1 MAEEIQNKVDVRG
14 KQPPEPNIILK
25 DALESADIG
34 ALIQVT
40 GDKMASRSVQRF
52 VRMRGHETVSVEE
65 GADSFT
71 LVVKKVAGT
80 GDLPLDC
87 ILIKD

>member
-1 MAEEIQNKVDVRG
+1 MAADETKQLDVRG
-14 KQPPEPNIILK
+14 KNPPEPNIMLK
-25 DALESADIG
+25 EALEGIEIG
-34 ALIQVT
+34 ALLEVT
-40 GDKMASRSVQRF
+40 GDKLSSRSVQRF
-52 VRMRGHETVSVEE
+52 VRMRGHETVSVNED
-65 GADSFT
+65 GNGFT